1 MPYMLYGM
9 VIAVV
14 FGLLVAA
21 IAVPLC
27 KKFRW
32 GLDAESQI
40 TLRPEEKLI
49 ASMVVSWKHKA
60 FYLNKRDIPYGIL
73 DITNQRLVFTHTS
86 GINVSFAL
94 EKADIASVSSAG
106 LFMCVQATDGTRYL
120 LGTSWKKE
128 FKGYLTQMGVPVQ

>member
-1 MPYMLYGM
+1 MPYMLDGM

-14 FGLLVAA
+14 FVLLVAA
-21 IAVPLC
+21 IAVPLG

-32 GLDAESQI
+32 GLDAESQL

>member
-14 FGLLVAA
+14 FVLLVAA

-40 TLRPEEKLI
+40 TLRPEETLI

-106 LFMCVQATDGTRYL
+106 LFMCVHATDGTRYL

>member
-14 FGLLVAA
+14 FVLLVAA

-40 TLRPEEKLI
+40 TLRPEETLI
-49 ASMVVSWKHKA
+49 AAIRVTDDHGQTTWT
-60 FYLNKRDIPYGIL
+60 IL
-73 DITNQRLVFTHTS
+73 RAYRLDRS
-86 GINVSFAL
+86 GNAQSLL
-94 EKADIASVSSAG
+94 EPPDNWRPGDDLRAAVWSS
-106 LFMCVQATDGTRYL
+106 
-120 LGTSWKKE
+120 
-128 FKGYLTQMGVPVQ
+128 

>member
-14 FGLLVAA
+14 FVLLVAA

-40 TLRPEEKLI
+40 TLRPEE
-49 ASMVVSWKHKA
+49 
-60 FYLNKRDIPYGIL
+60 
-73 DITNQRLVFTHTS
+73 
-86 GINVSFAL
+86 
-94 EKADIASVSSAG
+94 
-106 LFMCVQATDGTRYL
+106 
-120 LGTSWKKE
+120 
-128 FKGYLTQMGVPVQ
+128 

>member
-9 VIAVV
+9 VIAVLFV
-14 FGLLVAA
+14 LLVAA

-40 TLRPEEKLI
+40 TLRPEETLI

>member
-1 MPYMLYGM
+1 
-9 VIAVV
+9 
-14 FGLLVAA
+14 
-21 IAVPLC
+21 
-27 KKFRW
+27 
-32 GLDAESQI
+32 
-40 TLRPEEKLI
+40 
-49 ASMVVSWKHKA
+49 MVVSWKHKA

>member
-14 FGLLVAA
+14 FVLLVAA

-40 TLRPEEKLI
+40 TLRPEETLI

-106 LFMCVQATDGTRYL
+106 LFMCVQATDSTRYL

>member
-14 FGLLVAA
+14 FVLLVAA

-40 TLRPEEKLI
+40 TLRPEETLI

-120 LGTSWKKE
+120 LGPSWKKE

>member
-14 FGLLVAA
+14 FVLLVAA

-40 TLRPEEKLI
+40 TLRPQETLI

-60 FYLNKRDIPYGIL
+60 FYLSKRDIPYGIL

>member
-14 FGLLVAA
+14 FVLLVAA

-40 TLRPEEKLI
+40 TLRPEETLI

-128 FKGYLTQMGVPVQ
+128 FKGYLTQMGGPVQ